1 MAEALLP
8 LETIAQA
15 RRELS
20 AWLQA
25 LANAPDPARQRPD
38 YVPQISKLLHQVDA
52 AMRSA
57 APEIT
62 ASAEWRDE
70 VAVYAETLREIRTI
84 LGNFEI
90 ALRVR
95 SAQLAG
101 SRARASAV
109 AAWAELARHI
119 G

>member
-1 MAEALLP
+1 MSEWLSP

-15 RRELS
+15 RRELG

-25 LANAPDPARQRPD
+25 LANTPDPARQRPD
-38 YVPQISKLLHQVDA
+38 SVPQISQLLQRVDA
-52 AMRSA
+52 AVRSA
-57 APEIT
+57 APEVT
-62 ASAEWRDE
+62 ASAEWHNE
-70 VAVYAETLREIRTI
+70 VAAYAAMLRELRAV
-84 LGNFEI
+84 LGNFEV

-101 SRARASAV
+101 ARARASAV
-109 AAWAELARHI
+109 GAWADLARHI